1 MDKSHDTGSER
12 THGASQCS
20 KDCLAR
26 QIEYLEVVIKL
37 KQYQAS
43 ISPNFSDRGSVLSL
57 PWLDSRG
64 TDSSKHTKSPRGAAE
79 SAMRSGK
86 MSSPFYEVASAVC
99 LRTASTAS
107 AADTVTSPEDE
118 GLSAASSRRG
128 SSASNTASQS
138 SQDCLARQIEYQQ
151 VAIKLKLCQA
161 SISPNFSDSVL
172 SLP

>member
-37 KQYQAS
+37 KLYQAS

-64 TDSSKHTKSPRGAAE
+64 TDSSKHTKSPRGASE
-79 SAMRSGK
+79 SAMRNGM
-86 MSSPFYEVASAVC
+86 MSSPFYDVASAVC

-107 AADTVTSPEDE
+107 AADT
-118 GLSAASSRRG
+118 SAASSRRG

-138 SQDCLARQIEYQQ
+138 SQDDLA
-151 VAIKLKLCQA
+151 
-161 SISPNFSDSVL
+161 
-172 SLP
+172 